1 MEWQGGGGAWDDSWK
16 IGKEKDGFTYWKS
29 SWITSGF
36 ALWVSNGDKP
46 NQLTQLTA
54 GDNYPRF
61 SHFSHLSPPNA
72 APRLL
77 TVTPSPPSTPTSFQC
92 CGLFFQCH
100 WLCHHLIPN
109 TDDSST
115 YSGFCSPAS
124 LEYIHVTVSQS
135 YQVDMMD
142 VGKQL
147 LCLPWT
153 ARPER
158 TGLKYWKEKD
168 QRFDHILCE
177 QDCGEAKF
185 SHVAGENAKQ
195 LECVRIW
202 QKLHW

>member
-1 MEWQGGGGAWDDSWK
+1 MLGMIPERLEKRKMVSHTGSPLKSLVASLYELAMEINQ
-16 IGKEKDGFTYWKS
+16 T
-29 SWITSGF
+29 
-36 ALWVSNGDKP
+36 
-46 NQLTQLTA
+46 QLTQLTA

-77 TVTPSPPSTPTSFQC
+77 TVTPSPTSTSTSFQR

-142 VGKQL
+142 AGKQL

-158 TGLKYWKEKD
+158 TGLKY
-168 QRFDHILCE
+168 
-177 QDCGEAKF
+177 
-185 SHVAGENAKQ
+185 
-195 LECVRIW
+195 
-202 QKLHW
+202 